1 MIKVAIVGCG
11 KQADAHATPISELP
25 NCELV
30 AVCDREELM
39 ARQLYERFNVKE
51 YFSDV
56 KKMLDVARPDIVH
69 ITTPPQGHLELGK
82 LCLDAGCHVFF
93 EKPFTMNSGEAAELL
108 KLATDKKLKITVGH
122 NNQFNHVSRRMRGLI
137 KDGFLGGPPVHIESV
152 WCYDLSDKIFAKAL
166 LGDKNHWVRKLPG
179 KLLHNI
185 ISHGISRIV
194 EFIKTDSPHCL
205 RLPQSS
211 LEDRQRNRDY

>member
-137 KDGFLGGPPVHIESV
+137 KDGFAASVHIESKCRPV
-152 WCYDLSDKIFAKAL
+152 I
-166 LGDKNHWVRKLPG
+166 
-179 KLLHNI
+179 
-185 ISHGISRIV
+185 
-194 EFIKTDSPHCL
+194 
-205 RLPQSS
+205 
-211 LEDRQRNRDY
+211 